1 MLIYYTY
8 TVKIYRRQNVCALKN
23 SKKIWL
29 SYLSLN
35 GHGKP
40 AIFIQFRKKLL
51 TQSQVTFSI
60 TFRDYNSTGLLR
72 VQKLCQSFSLLILC
86 EKCSLYS

>member
-8 TVKIYRRQNVCALKN
+8 TAKIYRRQDVCALKN

-35 GHGKP
+35 GH
-40 AIFIQFRKKLL
+40 
-51 TQSQVTFSI
+51 
-60 TFRDYNSTGLLR
+60 
-72 VQKLCQSFSLLILC
+72 
-86 EKCSLYS
+86 